1 MSRPPHPPLRVLGCE
16 PGAED
21 ELVPVGGDGEQTT
34 GSSLGPLV
42 GLLGATEG
50 EAGPLGSSARC
61 GPAPDQTAT
70 SESSSTRHSL
80 GDACP
85 APRPSQEPGGEASRV
100 PAVPLPAV
108 SEEAGE

>member
-1 MSRPPHPPLRVLGCE
+1 MSRPPHPPLLVLGCE

-34 GSSLGPLV
+34 WLSLGPLV
-42 GLLGATEG
+42 GLLGATEEG
-50 EAGPLGSSARC
+50 AGPLGSSARC
-61 GPAPDQTAT
+61 SPAPDQTAT
-70 SESSSTRHSL
+70 RESSGTRHGS

-85 APRPSQEPGGEASRV
+85 VPRLSQEPGGEASRV

-108 SEEAGE
+108 WEEAGE